1 MRNYMP
7 RSHREFLAYMSE
19 KSNIREYT
27 LNATTTPAL
36 RNAYNEAVEA
46 LVAFRNIHIQIV
58 AGYIIAP
65 SRAPRASYIVQNRT
79 LNLATA
85 STKAQRTANTNERQ
99 QLAGTGGTMLIPF
112 LKQTRDETGEA
123 AVVSS

>member
-1 MRNYMP
+1 MP
-7 RSHREFLAYMSE
+7 RGHREFLAYMSE
-19 KSNIREYT
+19 KSNIREYA
-27 LNATTTPAL
+27 LNTTATPAI
-36 RNAYNEAVEA
+36 RNAYNATVEA

-65 SRAPRASYIVQNRT
+65 SRAPRASYIAQNRA

-85 STKAQRTANTNERQ
+85 STKGQQAARASEKQ

-112 LKQTRDETGEA
+112 LKQTRDETVEA
-123 AVVSS
+123 VMATS